1 MPGHCRGTRMKD
13 KFVPGPYSQN
23 FIKPVQQFE
32 IYDVIKRQF
41 VEVSKKM
48 GGGVTHKKCLLD

>member
-1 MPGHCRGTRMKD
+1 MKD